1 MSINKVILIGNV
13 GAIPK
18 RITTKT
24 NNVIVEFTLAT
35 SEQWKDK
42 STGEKKTKTEWHNI
56 SIRNPALTKDGS
68 ICDYISKGATLYIE
82 GKVETSKYTDKNNQ
96 EKYITKIAVDY
107 NGAIQIIK
115 GNQNQAE
122 EPETQEDE
130 YF

>member
-18 RITTKT
+18 RITTKLG
-24 NNVIVEFTLAT
+24 VIVEFTLAT

-68 ICDYISKGATLYIE
+68 ICDYIDKGATLYIE

-115 GNQNQAE
+115 GNQNQVE
-122 EPETQEDE
+122 EPETEEDII
-130 YF
+130 F

>member
-13 GAIPK
+13 GASPK
-18 RITTKT
+18 RITTKFGA
-24 NNVIVEFTLAT
+24 IVEFTLAT

-115 GNQNQAE
+115 GNQKAE
-122 EPETQEDE
+122 EQEPETEEDE

>member
-107 NGAIQIIK
+107 NGAIQIVK
-115 GNQNQAE
+115 GNQNQGE
-122 EPETQEDE
+122 EPATEEE
-130 YF
+130 MPF

>member
-18 RITTKT
+18 RITTKFG
-24 NNVIVEFTLAT
+24 VIVEFTLAT

-68 ICDYISKGATLYIE
+68 ICDYIGKGATLYIE

>member
-115 GNQNQAE
+115 GNQNQGE
-122 EPETQEDE
+122 EPATEEE
-130 YF
+130 MPF